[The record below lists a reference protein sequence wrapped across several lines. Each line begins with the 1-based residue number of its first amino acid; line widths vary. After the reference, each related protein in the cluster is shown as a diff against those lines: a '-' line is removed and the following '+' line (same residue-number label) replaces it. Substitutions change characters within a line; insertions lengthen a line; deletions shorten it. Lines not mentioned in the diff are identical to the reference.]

1 MMDGSEEHTVRDD
14 QRDESAGDLR
24 TIPLFPLNMTL
35 FPGMVQP
42 LHIFEPRYRQMTAY
56 CLDTNV
62 SFGIVLALPEGERE
76 HEVPARVGALAR
88 IVDYHRLPD
97 GRYNLLTI
105 GSERFEIVETQH
117 DKPYLTASVRLL
129 HDADE
134 SADDAALGDVILEA
148 RAGLEEYLRL
158 MLELIGSEEREISI
172 PADSTELSFLIAVVL
187 TVEDDQKQR
196 LLELPSTA
204 RRLRMEVALL
214 ANEIRDL
221 KRQLRNSGSNPDLP
235 DLPDLPDFD
244 APDRSALN

>member
-1 MMDGSEEHTVRDD
+1 MTDDNEERTAGDERDA
-14 QRDESAGDLR
+14 SAGDLR
-24 TIPLFPLNMTL
+24 VIPLFPLNMTL

-42 LHIFEPRYRQMTAY
+42 LHIFEPRYRQMTTY

-76 HEVPARVGALAR
+76 QEVPAHVGALAR

-105 GSERFEIVETQH
+105 GSERFEIVETRH
-117 DKPYLTASVRLL
+117 DKPYLTAQVRLL
-129 HDADE
+129 HDDDE
-134 SADDAALGDVILEA
+134 GVGDAELGDVILEA
-148 RAGLEEYLRL
+148 RTGLEEYLRL

-187 TVEDDQKQR
+187 TVDDAEKQR
-196 LLELPSTA
+196 LLEIPSTA
-204 RRLRMEVALL
+204 KRLRMEVTLL
-214 ANEIRDL
+214 ADEIRDL

-235 DLPDLPDFD
+235 DFG
-244 APDRSALN
+244 ASDRSALN